1 MDPEERAVLVED
13 VAGTPV
19 AVGAIADGSQ
29 VIAHDGYDVQVWREA
44 LKSYTRLAKLAHD
57 AEARLVTAPA
67 LLRDLFWSFYK
78 RLPRIAPPAPLTQAY
93 ALNREMVEQILAT
106 VEWKQVR
113 EAGTVGDILASAL
126 ATIGVA
132 AKAIAAL
139 DDATVARINHLHEM
153 ESGAAALFAQAEALD
168 DLTTQAQ
175 GDRAQRLF
183 AQARA
188 ARDQAQAQEQ
198 QAHVDAEM
206 LAQDEEQREDAVRRA
221 ARPSLLMA
229 EQQIDNLNAAINA
242 YGGGS
247 GMGAGRPLTT
257 KEKLHLAAQ
266 VGTSRRLQEIA
277 ALCGRFTR
285 IALDVQRNKVTHPP
299 DEIASITI
307 GRDLGHILPAELALL
322 ADPDLEDLFFLK
334 FAESRL
340 MQYDLVGSE
349 KQGQGPIIVALD
361 NSGSMT
367 ESLDGTL
374 SKEVWSK
381 AVTLAFLAIARRQK
395 RDMAVIH
402 FSDPGQLTIHQ
413 FPKGRGEHAD
423 VIACCDHFFGNGT
436 VFEPWMR
443 SALQLVRASR
453 FAKADVICVSDG
465 LASIDQPTRAEWNQ
479 VRKER
484 GMRAYSVLIGTD
496 EGLGLLAAITDAVLT
511 LTDLDD
517 QAQVFQAIF
526 SV

>member
-1 MDPEERAVLVED
+1 MDLEEMPVPVED

-19 AVGAIADGSQ
+19 AIGAIADGSQ

-44 LKSYTRLAKLAHD
+44 LKSYKRLGSLAHE

-78 RLPRIAPPAPLTQAY
+78 RLPRVDPPMPLTQAY

-126 ATIGVA
+126 ATVGVA

-168 DLTTQAQ
+168 DLATQAQ

-188 ARDQAQAQEQ
+188 ARDQAQVQDQ
-198 QAHVDAEM
+198 QAQADTAT

-221 ARPSLLMA
+221 ARPSLLSA
-229 EQQIDNLNAAINA
+229 EQQIDNLNAAVNA
-242 YGGGS
+242 YGGGGS

-257 KEKLHLAAQ
+257 KEKLQLASQ
-266 VGTSRRLQEIA
+266 VGKSRRLQEIA

-285 IALDVQRNKVTHPP
+285 IALDVQRNKVKHPP

-307 GRDLGHILPAELALL
+307 GRDLSHILPAEMGLL

-334 FAESRL
+334 FAEGRL

-367 ESLDGTL
+367 ESLDGNLT
-374 SKEVWSK
+374 KEVWSK
-381 AVTLAFLAIARRQK
+381 AVMLAFLAIARRQK

-413 FPKGRGEHAD
+413 FPKGCGEHAE

-436 VFEPWMR
+436 VFAPWMR
-443 SALQLVRASR
+443 AALQLVRASR

-465 LASIDQPTRAEWNQ
+465 LAFTDQATQAEWNQ
-479 VRKER
+479 VLSER
-484 GMRAYSVLIGTD
+484 GDACQQRAFVTGIAI
-496 EGLGLLAAITDAVLT
+496 EGA
-511 LTDLDD
+511 
-517 QAQVFQAIF
+517 
-526 SV
+526 